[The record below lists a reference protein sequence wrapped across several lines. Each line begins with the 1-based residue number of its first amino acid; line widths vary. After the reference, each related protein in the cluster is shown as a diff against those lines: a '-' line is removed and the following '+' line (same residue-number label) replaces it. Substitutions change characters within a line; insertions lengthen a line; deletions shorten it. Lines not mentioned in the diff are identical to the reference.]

1 MPLEPKRSTF
11 QDKAQALRRALGN
24 SGYDPRDFDIEADR
38 TSPLAALFQLTG
50 GLVIVRRRSTGE
62 ERAYAT
68 DAESAWLQS
77 VMFDLSQG
85 RLADAPETAPVI
97 LTMTRED
104 GAPGGPN
111 TKS

>member
-11 QDKAQALRRALGN
+11 QDKAQALRRALGAC
-24 SGYDPRDFDIEADR
+24 GYDPRDFDIEADR
-38 TSPLAALFQLTG
+38 TSPLASLFQLTG

-77 VMFDLSQG
+77 VMADLSHG
-85 RLADAPETAPVI
+85 RLADAPETAPVV
-97 LTMTRED
+97 LSMSPRED
-104 GAPGGPN
+104 VPGAP
-111 TKS
+111 KI